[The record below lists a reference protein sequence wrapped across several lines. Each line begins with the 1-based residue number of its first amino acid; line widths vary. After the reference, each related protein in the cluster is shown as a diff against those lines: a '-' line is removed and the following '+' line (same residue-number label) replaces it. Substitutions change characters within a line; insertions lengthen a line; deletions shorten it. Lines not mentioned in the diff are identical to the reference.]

1 MVPEPSIMYTP
12 RPDATPEAELSA
24 LAAVYEFALR
34 SKNAAALEP
43 DNRHDVNLAGEGRR
57 AHDLTEAS
65 TKELSTRKA
74 RQTKEV
80 RKWA

>member
-34 SKNAAALEP
+34 SKNAALEP
-43 DNRHDVNLAGEGRR
+43 DDCHDANLASKDRR
-57 AHDLTEAS
+57 EHDLTDAS
-65 TKELSTRKA
+65 TNELSTRRA
-74 RQTKEV
+74 RRTKGV
-80 RKWA
+80 RAWA

>member
-1 MVPEPSIMYTP
+1 VNCPEINYHP
-12 RPDATPEAELSA
+12 RSDATPEAELSA

-34 SKNAAALEP
+34 SKNAAPEP
-43 DNRHDVNLAGEGRR
+43 DDCHDANLAGKERR
-57 AHDLTEAS
+57 EHDLTDAS
-65 TKELSTRKA
+65 TNELSTRRA

>member
-1 MVPEPSIMYTP
+1 MSSSRIIY
-12 RPDATPEAELSA
+12 RSRKDATPEGERAA

-34 SKNAAALEP
+34 SKNAAPEP
-43 DNRHDVNLAGEGRR
+43 DDCHDANLVSKERR
-57 AHDLTEAS
+57 AHDLTDAA
-65 TKELSTRKA
+65 TKGSSTRRA

>member
-1 MVPEPSIMYTP
+1 MNRTQIIYHP
-12 RPDATPEAELSA
+12 RSDTTPEAELSA

-34 SKNAAALEP
+34 SKNAAPES
-43 DNRHDVNLAGEGRR
+43 DDCHDANLAGKERR
-57 AHDLTEAS
+57 EHDLTDAS
-65 TKELSTRKA
+65 TKELSTRRA